1 MILCAIKKYLS
12 DRFDVEKK
20 RLDEL
25 EKNEPI
31 TTRGQNIPF
40 LREQSYQE
48 GYLTALSDLDK
59 YVDELC
65 NKEL

>member
-1 MILCAIKKYLS
+1 MILCAIKKFLS
-12 DRFDVEKK
+12 DKFNIEKS
-20 RLDEL
+20 RLDHL

-31 TTRGQNIPF
+31 TTQGLNIPF
-40 LREQSYQE
+40 LREQAYIE
-48 GYLTALSDLDK
+48 GYLTALSHLDK